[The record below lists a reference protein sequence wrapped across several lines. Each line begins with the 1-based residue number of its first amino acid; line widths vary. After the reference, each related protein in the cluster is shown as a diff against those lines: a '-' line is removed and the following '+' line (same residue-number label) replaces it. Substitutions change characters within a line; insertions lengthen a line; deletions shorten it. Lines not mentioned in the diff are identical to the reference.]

1 MSKINRKLPI
11 ALCAVAASAGIALSV
26 APAAS
31 ATIGSTYTTFSISCN
46 GSAVGIS
53 QNQAQ
58 TYGATVNHQL
68 SGSNQSFATTFDAQ
82 TVPTTA
88 FGYSVTGLSS
98 VKIRVQIDGS
108 TYVSHSL
115 SGGSGYT
122 GTATAT
128 KTTSNPTGN
137 AIIEITIPNVAAG
150 ATFTP
155 PTLTVIQGSTVAPK
169 FSTGNGG
176 NGTAATQNEG
186 KYGFNAGN
194 FYAFNSTV
202 TGVPIF
208 GTVTAPT
215 SCLPT
220 DVQFPSTSGAGAFP
234 VLNAGAGVLH
244 S

>member
-31 ATIGSTYTTFSISCN
+31 ATIGSTTTNFSMSCN
-46 GSAVGIS
+46 GSAFGLS
-53 QNQAQ
+53 QDQAQ
-58 TYGATVNHQL
+58 SYGVTVTHGV
-68 SGSNQSFATTFDAQ
+68 SGTNQSFAVSVASQ
-82 TVPTTA
+82 TVPTSA
-88 FGYSVTGLSS
+88 FGYTVSKLSNI
-98 VKIRVQIDGS
+98 KLRVQIDGS

-137 AIIEITIPNVAAG
+137 AIIEISIPNVAAG

-155 PTLTVIQGSTVAPK
+155 PTLTVIQGSTTAPK
-169 FSTGNGG
+169 FSTANGG

-186 KYGFNAGN
+186 KYGYNAGN
-194 FYAFNSTV
+194 FYAFDSTV
-202 TGVPIF
+202 TGVPIL

-215 SCLPT
+215 SCVPT
-220 DVQFPSTSGAGAFP
+220 NAQSPFPGVGTFP
-234 VLNAGAGVLH
+234 VLNAGAGTLH
-244 S
+244 